1 MRRVVLFLIV
11 VLLAGS
17 IGIPGAEA
25 GSFAENLRAFRT
37 RNVESSASVQ
47 MLEEGLRL
55 EQQIARTQGGL
66 RVIPPALNR
75 EYQRSLRD
83 LSLLVRRVARDQRTA
98 NRLLSDILV
107 LQKQHHENAAVLLLK
122 RSAVG
127 QLRFMQTLA
136 RGKTLLQRCT
146 DLRKQIVAI
155 PLRP

>member
-11 VLLAGS
+11 LLLAGS
-17 IGIPGAEA
+17 TGIPGAEA
-25 GSFAENLRAFRT
+25 ASFAENLQAFRT
-37 RNVESSASVQ
+37 RNAESTQSVQ
-47 MLEEGLRL
+47 MLTAGLRA
-55 EQQIARTQGGL
+55 EQQIARTQAKL
-66 RVIPPALNR
+66 RAVPRILNS

-83 LSLLVRRVARDQRTA
+83 LSLLVRRVVRDQRTA
-98 NRLLSDILV
+98 DRLLSDILV

-146 DLRKQIVAI
+146 DLRKQILAI